1 MSEPFVGEIRQFTY
15 SFAPRGW
22 AYCDGQLLQ
31 IASNTALFSILG
43 TTYGGDGRST
53 FAVPDLKGRVPMGQG
68 RGPGLTA
75 RRLGEKVGVTAVT
88 LSESQIPAHTHNLTA
103 VTDPGDTATPTNAF
117 AAKPARKEFYAPDTN
132 ATTSMNSGA
141 LAPTGGN
148 QPHENRQPFL
158 SISFCIALIG
168 LYPSRN

>member
-22 AYCDGQLLQ
+22 AYCDGQLLP

-68 RGPGLTA
+68 RGPGLTD
-75 RRLGEKVGVTAVT
+75 RRLGQKVGVETVT
-88 LSESQIPAHTHNLTA
+88 LTTSQIPSHTHQLFGSNNA
-103 VTDPGDTATPTNAF
+103 GDTDVPTNMYAGRVGLKKLY
-117 AAKPARKEFYAPDTN
+117 AAESVNKIKMDPN
-132 ATTSMNSGA
+132 ALKNA
-141 LAPTGGN
+141 GGN

-158 SISFCIALIG
+158 SISFCIALVG